1 MWTTRGESIWFKD
14 DPWKT
19 SCSTIFGFKD
29 TKLISIENIQKKLW
43 KWLIFLGEDKEE
55 NNVLPSVFFKN
66 YQLKI
71 LKTSHESFL
80 VGVRK
85 GA

>member
-29 TKLISIENIQKKLW
+29 TKLISIENIQKKFV
-43 KWLIFLGEDKEE
+43 KVTDYLGEDKEE

-80 VGVRK
+80 VGVHK